1 MGSLMASMWIA
12 AQALDV
18 NQGALDATS
27 NNIANANTPGYSRE
41 VVDLSEQTPV
51 VFGNITYGTGVTLQ
65 QIQSIRD
72 QVLTLQIAQQTS
84 QQSNSQTQLN
94 ALQQVQ
100 AMFSDPTQGIGA
112 NLSAFFSSISQLSTN
127 PTDGA
132 QRQAVIT
139 AAQNLASSFN
149 QTSQNLTSLQQN
161 LNQSVSST
169 VNQINGLTQQIAQIN
184 AQVGQMQQLGQ
195 DPGSLMDQENQL
207 INQLSQLTNVNEIQ
221 TEHGLTLTTGNGAAL
236 VVGNQS
242 FALQTQTNSSTG
254 MEDVFSQGQDITSSI
269 QGGSLGG
276 TIQVRDQDIPGIL
289 NQLNTLASQFATS
302 FNSAQA
308 AGFDANGNPGQA
320 LFSVTAGPG
329 AAASFTLATTDP
341 NAIAASSDG
350 TAGSNGNIVNLMAVQ
365 TNALPSGQ
373 TPTDSYANMVSQSG
387 NLAAQAQA
395 ENTASTTNV
404 NQLTNQL
411 GSISGVSINE
421 ETTNLLNYQNAF
433 SAAARVVTSVVNWS
447 TDVLNMGSGVTAV
460 A

>member
-51 VFGNITYGTGVTLQ
+51 VLGNITYGAGVTLQ

-100 AMFSDPTQGIGA
+100 ALFSDPTEGIGA

-149 QTSQNLTSLQQN
+149 QTSQNLTSIQQN

-169 VNQINGLTQQIAQIN
+169 VNQINSLTQQIAQIN

-195 DPGSLMDQENQL
+195 DPGSLLDQENQL

-221 TEHGLTLTTGNGAAL
+221 TEHGFTLTTGNGAAL
-236 VVGNQS
+236 VAGNQS

-302 FNSAQA
+302 FNAAQA
-308 AGFDANGNPGQA
+308 AGFDANGNAGQA
-320 LFSVTAGPG
+320 LFSVTSGPG
-329 AAASFTLATTDP
+329 AAASFSLATTDP
-341 NAIAASSDG
+341 DAIAASSDG
-350 TAGSNGNIVNLMAVQ
+350 TAGSNGNIANLMAVQ
-365 TNALPSGQ
+365 TNLLPSGQ
-373 TPTDSYANMVSQSG
+373 TPTDSYANIVSQSG

-404 NQLTNQL
+404 NQLNNQL

-433 SAAARVVTSVVNWS
+433 SAAARVVTTVDQLT
-447 TDVLNMGSGVTAV
+447 TDVLNMGAGVTAV
-460 A
+460 S